1 MYYMIKAAASSGA
14 QFEDMELAPTD
25 LVTTPTTDTPTL
37 TQTSSTADPQAVI
50 NHLQQK
56 MSILAM
62 QHILVCQKQ
71 TSKLSKANLAIQH
84 FQSQLNS
91 TTTSQGS
98 STANSHEFP
107 TIAET
112 TNSNNT
118 QFPNAPWHNQA
129 KLDSMKQSLTRHKDL
144 VVLNEK
150 LPLHISSNAVRPIK
164 VSSTSTFLR
173 KQESLLALSARCFAV
188 WALTMPARH
197 TTAVL
202 IHNDFES
209 DFVVDL
215 LQKHRISHDEN
226 FNLNSGSILEDPKL
240 EDLSDTERDK
250 FVRNQQVKRLE
261 SAVQH
266 IRTPAKY
273 AAARYFY
280 EKNYITKKFYDYS
293 LALNRYPQIGKV
305 VFNNQIPATSPTPL
319 PDGANQMALED
330 NDILLLADAAIG
342 SPQQ

>member
-1 MYYMIKAAASSGA
+1 MFRRMG
-14 QFEDMELAPTD
+14 
-25 LVTTPTTDTPTL
+25 
-37 TQTSSTADPQAVI
+37 I
-50 NHLQQK
+50 N
-56 MSILAM
+56 
-62 QHILVCQKQ
+62 
-71 TSKLSKANLAIQH
+71 
-84 FQSQLNS
+84 
-91 TTTSQGS
+91 
-98 STANSHEFP
+98 
-107 TIAET
+107 
-112 TNSNNT
+112 
-118 QFPNAPWHNQA
+118 NAGL
-129 KLDSMKQSLTRHKDL
+129 LDIHYL
-144 VVLNEK
+144 
-150 LPLHISSNAVRPIK
+150 
-164 VSSTSTFLR
+164 
-173 KQESLLALSARCFAV
+173 
-188 WALTMPARH
+188 ARH